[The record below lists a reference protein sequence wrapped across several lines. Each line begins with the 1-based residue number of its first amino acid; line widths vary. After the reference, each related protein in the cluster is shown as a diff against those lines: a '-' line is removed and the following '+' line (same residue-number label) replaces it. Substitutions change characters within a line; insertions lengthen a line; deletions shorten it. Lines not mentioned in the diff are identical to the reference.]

1 MRGRTIGNDKQTP
14 LIKCLSSCPASGCI
28 TDTTMV
34 QSVDFTASE
43 LLSISTKVIV
53 GRMDSND
60 GFDFPTVK
68 GRQGDTTYSAPLSS
82 IDPNRTIANSQL
94 VQHAVSYA
102 KSSRRV
108 SDNSPSRSSA
118 IFSSRVGIHR
128 YRYSD
133 GNLADVTQNVM
144 LPSPMSP
151 GSLRRFE
158 RGTREQQLQLPA
170 SPKSVSP
177 TTTRR
182 RKSDPRPP
190 LDTFL
195 KLKVIGTDSPGNSTF
210 EDSDSEDNVSSERH
224 LVNNALRLRARVEN
238 QQLLLQGSGRSHG
251 RRGQSASSM
260 ESLGMPPGC
269 EIEELENSV
278 EDAEAQFRNRYSELL
293 SNPGRANL
301 LVYLIISALNFVIW
315 GIFHVL
321 PSMKYHCCLQKVAPA
336 DGSPAS
342 HTVRG
347 VVAPGF
353 ILTMRHSRKISI
365 LHKISFE
372 HVTSNVIITI
382 LWARHIALVSYV
394 TVVMVKRGPLL
405 STGKKSWQS

>member
-1 MRGRTIGNDKQTP
+1 
-14 LIKCLSSCPASGCI
+14 
-28 TDTTMV
+28 MV
-34 QSVDFTASE
+34 QSVDFTASGH
-43 LLSISTKVIV
+43 LSISTKVIV
-53 GRMDSND
+53 GRMDRND
-60 GFDFPTVK
+60 GFDFPMVK
-68 GRQGDTTYSAPLSS
+68 GRQGDTYSAPLSS
-82 IDPNRTIANSQL
+82 IDPNRTITNSQL

-108 SDNSPSRSSA
+108 SDNSTSRSSA

-128 YRYSD
+128 YSA
-133 GNLADVTQNVM
+133 GNMADVTQNVI

-170 SPKSVSP
+170 SPISVSP

-190 LDTFL
+190 TDAFL
-195 KLKVIGTDSPGNSTF
+195 KLKVIGTDASSGNSTF
-210 EDSDSEDNVSSERH
+210 EDSDSEDNVSSETH

-238 QQLLLQGSGRSHG
+238 QQLLRQGSGRGHG
-251 RRGQSASSM
+251 RRGKSASSM

-269 EIEELENSV
+269 EIEELENSI
-278 EDAEAQFRNRYSELL
+278 EDAEVQFRNRYSELL
-293 SNPGRANL
+293 SNPGRANM
-301 LVYLIISALNFVIW
+301 LVYFLISALNFVIW

-321 PSMKYHCCLQKVAPA
+321 PSMKYHCCLEKVAPA
-336 DGSPAS
+336 DGFPAS
-342 HTVRG
+342 NPGRA

-353 ILTMRHSRKISI
+353 ILTMRHSNKISMM
-365 LHKISFE
+365 HKISFE
-372 HVTSNVIITI
+372 HLTSNVIITI

-405 STGKKSWQS
+405 SNGKKYWQS